1 MSIPNRGTTIR
12 LEGDWSTGGIS
23 HQYRVLCEY
32 LLQLGNSTMAA
43 PELDLSGITH
53 LDACGCQLLATFV
66 AGLRRLGFEP
76 TGTVVPEPLLGM
88 IRSLG
93 FHQPLGGLEC
103 GTGNCQ

>member
-1 MSIPNRGTTIR
+1 MSNPNHGATIR

-32 LLQLGNSTMAA
+32 LQQLGNSTPAA

-76 TGTVVPEPLLGM
+76 AGTIIPEQLFRTISSM
-88 IRSLG
+88 G
-93 FHQPLGGLEC
+93 FHQPLGGLEY
-103 GTGNCQ
+103 GSGHYQ